1 MRWVGTLAACLAS
14 ALGVG
19 VAGVAGCLVELP
31 AACGDGRVDPG
42 EDCDPAAAGPNNGE
56 SCDPLTCRPIAELGC
71 GNGKLEL
78 GEQCDTSDFG
88 NKSCPSGKGFLS
100 CTSDCE
106 LDEST
111 CDPCGDGQ
119 VDVEFGE
126 ECEPKAGMLTQPV
139 LCSELASFPIKPYT
153 SGQVMQCTDQCLW
166 YRGPCGYCGDDE
178 ADDPQLVDVHYPDAK
193 SKWELCD
200 GEDVR
205 TTDLLA
211 YCDEHCPFPD
221 LLCTPRCSDSCQEF
235 EALPDTELRCCLPT
249 RADCP
254 TQDSPV
260 PCCAGFAPG
269 ISDPYDPLTA
279 CELRFTTDDQ
289 GQPVQKNVCR

>member
-1 MRWVGTLAACLAS
+1 MRWVVTLAACLAS

-19 VAGVAGCLVELP
+19 VASVAGCLVELP

-56 SCDPLTCRPIAELGC
+56 RCDPLTCRPVSELGC

-100 CTSDCE
+100 CTSECK

-111 CDPCGDGQ
+111 CDPCGNGK
-119 VDVEFGE
+119 VEVEAGE
-126 ECEPKAGMLTQPV
+126 ECDPRSGLLTQPQS
-139 LCSELASFPIKPYT
+139 CSGLTTYPTKPYT
-153 SGQVMQCTDQCLW
+153 SGQVTQCTDRCLW
-166 YRGPCGYCGDDE
+166 YRGPCGYCGDHE
-178 ADDPQLVDVHYPDAK
+178 VDDPQLLDVRYPDAK
-193 SKWELCD
+193 SKLELCD

-205 TTDLLA
+205 ASDLHT
-211 YCDEHCPFPD
+211 YCDAECPLPG
-221 LLCTPRCSDSCQEF
+221 LLCTPQCSTSCETF
-235 EALPDTELRCCLPT
+235 EPIPNDELRCCQPT
-249 RADCP
+249 GADCP
-254 TQDSPV
+254 LQGALA
-260 PCCAGFAPG
+260 PCCAGFAPDV
-269 ISDPYDPLTA
+269 SDPFDPLTA
-279 CELRFTTDDQ
+279 CELRFKTDDM